1 MSIFANIILIAFFAF
16 ALVYPPISLAFM
28 FRKVTKSQNKIS
40 PIWCILP
47 GFHLYVVR
55 KSLYYEAPLF
65 FVLGCATYFIFIL
78 SAIVFGL
85 QIKSAPI
92 VLITII
98 LLTLLVLV
106 TLVVNIY
113 MAIDL
118 YRMFSFGI
126 LTFITLLLIP
136 WAGYVMLAFSVPAKY
151 REIEQESDK
160 AGGGNNAT
168 NTGYFN

>member
-1 MSIFANIILIAFFAF
+1 MSIFANIILVLFFAF
-16 ALVYPPISLAFM
+16 ALIYPPISLSFM

-65 FVLGCATYFIFIL
+65 FVLGCATYVIFIL
-78 SAIVFGL
+78 AAIVFGL
-85 QIKSAPI
+85 QVKATLI
-92 VLITII
+92 VLITTI
-98 LLTLLVLV
+98 LLLALIVI
-106 TLVVNIY
+106 TLVANIY

-126 LTFITLLLIP
+126 LTFITLIIIP
-136 WAGYVMLAFSVPAKY
+136 WAGYLMLAFSVPAQY
-151 REIEQESDK
+151 REIEQGTDNV
-160 AGGGNNAT
+160 GGGNNAT